1 MDNIFRVCVA
11 GRFFDIPTNEISP
24 TTLEALKAI
33 TDTSNTINPRDLLR
47 AFLESYEVKTIL
59 ESSIIQATQKL
70 QIPKEQPNQN

>member
-1 MDNIFRVCVA
+1 MDNIFRVCVS

-24 TTLEALKAI
+24 TTLDALKAI

-70 QIPKEQPNQN
+70 QIPEEQPNQN